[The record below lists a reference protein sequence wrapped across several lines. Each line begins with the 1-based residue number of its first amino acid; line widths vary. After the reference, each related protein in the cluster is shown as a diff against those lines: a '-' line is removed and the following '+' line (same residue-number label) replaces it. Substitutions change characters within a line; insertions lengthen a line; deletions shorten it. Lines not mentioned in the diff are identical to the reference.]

1 MKKRTWEDLSDDE
14 FDRALRN
21 SRGFVA
27 LYPEFALSFLEDD
40 DAVVTE
46 NKEQEQ
52 PMTKPADH

>member
-1 MKKRTWEDLSDDE
+1 MKTRTWEDLTDAE

-21 SRGFVA
+21 SRGFVS

-46 NKEQEQ
+46 NKEQVQ
-52 PMTKPADH
+52 PMTKPAE